1 MAATTYTY
9 LRAISPLAALA
20 LSAAFVGCKSTAP
33 AADDATLAAQIQ
45 KQLSADNAI
54 AGQPVQTVVAG
65 GVATLSGS
73 VGNDAQR
80 AIAARDAA
88 SVSGVKEVVNNITLA
103 SAQAIAPA
111 PAPIPYNTP
120 TNKPTAVR
128 PQPLRQPAPIERT
141 QDSDRRDRDQ
151 HAYNQPPATPYPA
164 AVQQPAPQAP
174 QAPPPPTFRTVTV
187 PSGNTIP
194 VRITQTLDSATT
206 QSDTT
211 FSGVVASDVIV
222 DGVVAIPSGSN
233 VSGHV
238 DAVQEAGH
246 FKGNALLTVSLTD
259 ISRRGDRIAVTS
271 EPYTVSGKGR
281 GVNTAEKTGGGAAV
295 GAVLGGIFGG
305 GKGAAIGA
313 AAGGGVGAGSNAVTR
328 GQQVQIASESVVRFR
343 LANPVTVRVRT
354 DNTQDVRGD
363 GLDRHRNNQP

>member
-1 MAATTYTY
+1 M
-9 LRAISPLAALA
+9 
-20 LSAAFVGCKSTAP
+20 
-33 AADDATLAAQIQ
+33 
-45 KQLSADNAI
+45 
-54 AGQPVQTVVAG
+54 
-65 GVATLSGS
+65 
-73 VGNDAQR
+73 
-80 AIAARDAA
+80 
-88 SVSGVKEVVNNITLA
+88 
-103 SAQAIAPA
+103 
-111 PAPIPYNTP
+111 
-120 TNKPTAVR
+120 
-128 PQPLRQPAPIERT
+128 
-141 QDSDRRDRDQ
+141 
-151 HAYNQPPATPYPA
+151 
-164 AVQQPAPQAP
+164 
-174 QAPPPPTFRTVTV
+174 
-187 PSGNTIP
+187 
-194 VRITQTLDSATT
+194 
-206 QSDTT
+206 
-211 FSGVVASDVIV
+211 VASDVIV

-246 FKGNALLTVSLTD
+246 FKGNSLLTVSLTD

-343 LANPVTVRVRT
+343 LANPVNVRVRT